1 MLCQCKC
8 FHRFYCEKENK
19 SRKMPM
25 NSYSVCTIEAAKK
38 SHRSLIR
45 SERSRN
51 HTHIQFKWILLILL
65 WIHAHTH
72 TQPHDGETHFDRTML
87 ILCTHT
93 IKVNMRAARVT
104 SSAVVNTQERRERTK
119 KKYSKMKAV
128 KNHIQHFNCWIW
140 VFSLFFFPL
149 FMCILKLC
157 YWYSFFFVFFCDS
170 IMFLLIRWKK
180 RAT

>member
-8 FHRFYCEKENK
+8 FHRFYCENENM

-38 SHRSLIR
+38 SHRSLFR

-51 HTHIQFKWILLILL
+51 HTHTQFKWILLIFS
-65 WIHAHTH
+65 WIH

-104 SSAVVNTQERRERTK
+104 SSAVVNTQERRVRTK

-140 VFSLFFFPL
+140 VFSLFFF
-149 FMCILKLC
+149 LC
-157 YWYSFFFVFFCDS
+157 SCVFWNSVIGTHFFVFFCDS